1 MSRGSRR
8 NYLFIMYIEEKAL
21 STSDLLSFFG
31 KILDELKDR
40 KIIRSQNSPVG
51 DYSEWLVAQ
60 VFNLELQTNSN
71 KGFDALDSEGTKYQ
85 IKGRRLCSL
94 NSSRQLGVIRGLE
107 DRKFDVLVG
116 VLFDRNFS
124 LLEAYMIPH
133 RIIAGHSKYNEHQ
146 NGHILHL
153 KGKILQ
159 ATGVKR
165 IDAHLRKWTTSQK
178 NRL

>member
-1 MSRGSRR
+1 
-8 NYLFIMYIEEKAL
+8 MYIEEKAL

-133 RIIAGHSKYNEHQ
+133 RIIAGHSKYNEHP

>member
-1 MSRGSRR
+1 MGT
-8 NYLFIMYIEEKAL
+8 EAKAL
-21 STSDLLSFFG
+21 SASDLLSLFS
-31 KILDELKDR
+31 KIIDELKDR
-40 KIIRSQNSPVG
+40 GIIRSQNNPVG
-51 DYSEWLVAQ
+51 DYLEWLVAQ
-60 VFNLELQTNSN
+60 AFNLQLQSNSS

-94 NSSRQLGVIRGLE
+94 NSSRQLSVIPGLE
-107 DRKFDVLVG
+107 DKKFDVLVG

-133 RIIAGHSKYNEHQ
+133 RIFAGHSKYNEHQ

-153 KGKILQ
+153 KGKVLRG
-159 ATGVKR
+159 TGVKR